1 MNNLLTQGLTLT
13 WRGLVPMR
21 NSPGQIIGLF
31 MQPLIMIVVFV
42 YLFGGANNDGDRA
55 GVVLYSLPGVLAQVT
70 LMGTGRTG
78 MMLHTD
84 LTNGVFDRLRGLPVS
99 RAAPLLGRVLAD
111 TVALSISALAALS
124 MGFVV
129 GFRVTTGPAQVALA
143 LLVLLGFATC
153 VACVSAWV
161 GLIVENPAGI
171 QVLIT
176 AVMLPL
182 TMGSNA
188 YMRPEFAPGWMR
200 GWLEINPVSHL
211 VSVTRGLLLGGD
223 QAAGLGG
230 HLLVTAI
237 WGVGIVAV
245 AAPLAIGAY
254 KRRI

>member
-21 NSPGQIIGLF
+21 NSPGQIIGLL
-31 MQPLIMIVVFV
+31 MQPLIMILVFV

-55 GVVLYSLPGVLAQVT
+55 GVVLYALPGVLAQVT

-84 LTNGVFDRLRGLPVS
+84 LTNGVFDRVRGLPVS

-111 TVALSISALAALS
+111 TVALAISAVAALA
-124 MGFVV
+124 MGYAV
-129 GFRVTTGPAQVALA
+129 GFRVATGPAQALLA
-143 LLVLLGFATC
+143 LLVLIGFAMC
-153 VACVSAWV
+153 VGCVSAWV
-161 GLIVENPAGI
+161 GLIARNPAGI
-171 QVLIT
+171 QVMVT

-188 YMRPEFAPGWMR
+188 YMNPEFAPGWMR

-211 VSVTRGLLLGGD
+211 VSVTRGLLLGGGY
-223 QAAGLGG
+223 AAGLGG

-237 WGVGIVAV
+237 WGAAVAAV
-245 AAPLAIGAY
+245 AAPLAVTAY
-254 KRRI
+254 KRRV